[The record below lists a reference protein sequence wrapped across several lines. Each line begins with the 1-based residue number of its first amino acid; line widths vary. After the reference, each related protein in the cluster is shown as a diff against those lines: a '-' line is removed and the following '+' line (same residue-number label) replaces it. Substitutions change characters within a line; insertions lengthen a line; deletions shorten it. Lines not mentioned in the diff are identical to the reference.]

1 MEKDV
6 DFAWNHII
14 SRTVLTQKSL
24 MHQYLTRRSVS
35 DSNHVSICHKGGLKW
50 QRKRKVQHLR

>member
-14 SRTVLTQKSL
+14 SPPVFDAGEVYQTVTMYQFVTKE
-24 MHQYLTRRSVS
+24 
-35 DSNHVSICHKGGLKW
+35 D
-50 QRKRKVQHLR
+50 